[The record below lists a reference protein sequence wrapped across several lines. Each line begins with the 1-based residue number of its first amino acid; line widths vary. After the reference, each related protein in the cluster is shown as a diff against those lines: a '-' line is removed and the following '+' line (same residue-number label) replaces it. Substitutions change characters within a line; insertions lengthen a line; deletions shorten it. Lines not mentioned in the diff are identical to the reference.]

1 MKCTTII
8 GARPQFIKA
17 APVSSA
23 LAGAGID
30 EVLVHTGQHYDAGM
44 SEVFFKEL
52 RIPAPAH
59 NLGLGGGTHGAM
71 TGHML
76 EAIEKI
82 LMEDRP
88 DWVLVYGDTNSTL
101 AGALAATKLHIPLCH
116 VEAGL
121 RSWNRRMPEEVNR
134 VLTDHVSTRLFC
146 PSEPAVENL
155 RREGITEGV
164 EVVGDVMADASQ
176 LAQQMIAGRAAEFL
190 NITDPAVLDRE
201 YALLT
206 LHRAENTDDAGR
218 IRALVAQLNA
228 LEMAVVFPVHP
239 RTRKTLEREGIP
251 LAAHILPVEPVGYLE
266 MATLLGGAC
275 LVLTDSGGLQKEA
288 YWSKTPCVTLRT
300 ETEWIETV
308 EAGWNILVGD
318 DFEAIPGM
326 IASVSSVTG
335 WSPLY
340 GDGKAAER
348 IAASLGR

>member
-1 MKCTTII
+1 MKCITII

-23 LAGAGID
+23 LAGAGVS
-30 EVLVHTGQHYDAGM
+30 EVLVHTGQHYDADM

-52 RIPAPAH
+52 QIPAPAH
-59 NLGLGGGTHGAM
+59 NLGLGGATHGAM
-71 TGHML
+71 TGRML

-82 LMEDRP
+82 LIEDRP

-101 AGALAATKLHIPLCH
+101 AGALAASKLHIPLCH

-146 PSEPAVENL
+146 PSRPAVDNL

-164 EVVGDVMADASQ
+164 EMVGDVMADASQ
-176 LAQQMIAGRAAEFL
+176 LAQQVIGGREEGF
-190 NITDPAVLDRE
+190 LDRADPSVLE
-201 YALLT
+201 RDYALLT

-218 IRALVAQLNA
+218 IRALVEQLNS
-228 LEMAVVFPVHP
+228 LEMTVVFPLHP
-239 RTRKTLEREGIP
+239 RTRNALHREG
-251 LAAHILPVEPVGYLE
+251 LLLSGNILTLEPVGYLE
-266 MATLLGGAC
+266 MAALLGGAR

-300 ETEWIETV
+300 ETEWVETV

-318 DFEAIPGM
+318 DVEGIPGM
-326 IASVSSVTG
+326 IEKVSG
-335 WSPLY
+335 ANEWAPLY

-348 IAASLGR
+348 IAASLAR